1 MNARLAAL
9 LSCGLVLVSLGV
21 PRIAHAEPR
30 DPAAAEA
37 LFDEARAL
45 MKDGNFAQACP
56 KLEASQKLD
65 PGVGTLLNLGDCYE
79 QLGRLASAWARYREA
94 ASAALSAGQSERER
108 IAREHAA
115 ALQPRLS
122 RLALRVHEPAG
133 PSSGDLVIARDGLT
147 VDRAAW
153 SSAVPVD
160 PGEHGIRASA
170 PGKKTWNGV
179 VVVPEAPQIVTFDVP
194 PLEDDTEPH
203 PSAPPGAIVPNGE
216 ARASAPDERKG
227 LGVQRGAALGVGGVG
242 AVALFLAGGFALSAR
257 SLYSDAR
264 THCTSLGCDPDG
276 VRMGHTAGVDADV
289 ATVSLIAGGVAL
301 AAATVLWLT
310 SK

>member
-1 MNARLAAL
+1 MSARFAAL
-9 LSCGLVLVSLGV
+9 LSCLVALVSLVTSG
-21 PRIAHAEPR
+21 RALADAR

-45 MKDGNFAQACP
+45 MKDGRFAQACP

-79 QLGRLASAWARYREA
+79 QLGRLATAWARYREA

-122 RLALRVHEPAG
+122 RLVLRVQEAAG
-133 PSSGDLVIARDGLT
+133 GGGELVLARDGVAL
-147 VDRAAW
+147 DRAAW
-153 SSAVPVD
+153 GSAVPVD

-179 VVVPEAPQIVTFDVP
+179 VVVPEAPQVVTFEVP
-194 PLEDDTEPH
+194 PLEDEPA
-203 PSAPPGAIVPNGE
+203 PSPAPSPVATLPGFD
-216 ARASAPDERKG
+216 ARTPAPEEKRG
-227 LGVQRGAALGVGGVG
+227 LGVQRGAALGTAGVG

-257 SLYSDAR
+257 STYADAR
-264 THCTSLGCDPDG
+264 THCTSAGCDPDG

-289 ATVSLIAGGVAL
+289 ATVSLVAGGVAL

-310 SK
+310 AR